1 MKGFRDFVLRGTL
14 IELAVAFTIG
24 AAFAS
29 VIAAFT
35 KVLLEAVG
43 KVRPRLTSPQLA

>member
-1 MKGFRDFVLRGTL
+1 MKGFRDFVCAATSS
-14 IELAVAFTIG
+14 G
-24 AAFAS
+24 ARRRVHDRRAFAS

>member
-1 MKGFRDFVLRGTL
+1 
-14 IELAVAFTIG
+14 
-24 AAFAS
+24 